1 MKKMKKYICAALAA
15 AVAITAIP
23 TYSTSAA
30 TISELQQKRKNLA
43 SSTEKAK
50 QEIQSIKNKQL
61 SADVV
66 PDKNKARHY
75 NFAYP
80 PRPGLA

>member
-1 MKKMKKYICAALAA
+1 MNADKIQLKIETECFFIQRTSIIFTIKIALCP
-15 AVAITAIP
+15 AVSPKFLIYTGLF
-23 TYSTSAA
+23 
-30 TISELQQKRKNLA
+30 E
-43 SSTEKAK
+43 
-50 QEIQSIKNKQL
+50 NKEL